1 MLSVTKNLFQT
12 EIKFTREWQCLNAIR
27 EPIVDIIL
35 GSTVF
40 FPIKITVTS
49 QNSQK
54 SQNLVTLW
62 FSRRFPGETEK
73 KLFLQEFPGGSQIS
87 RSFQECGNPF

>member
-12 EIKFTREWQCLNAIR
+12 EIKFTREWQCLNVIR
-27 EPIVDIIL
+27 EPILDIIL

-40 FPIKITVTS
+40 FLIKTTETS

-54 SQNLVTLW
+54 SQNLVTL
-62 FSRRFPGETEK
+62 
-73 KLFLQEFPGGSQIS
+73 
-87 RSFQECGNPF
+87 